1 MIKLRESPP
10 PGREVAAA
18 LPEGAKLAEAMA
30 FAQRKADRIGA
41 FREELAELRR
51 AGLVRLG
58 DDELAAVERHHD
70 RQLYDLVQRFDVDVS
85 ERGKQLALGMRVVSL
100 LGAVALAISAFF
112 FFNRIWGVISLPLQV
127 GILVAAPLMALAAT
141 HEISRRERG
150 GYFTSIAALFAFACV
165 VLDQVLLGATFNQ
178 TQPVWELLAWGAFGM
193 ILAEGYRLPLLR
205 VVGLALLAA
214 FVSGVVAVSFGSY
227 WPDFNA
233 EGFLPAGAL
242 LFAYGAFAA
251 RSLRPG
257 DAAIDRCLGLIFV
270 LFPVFILGIENQSYL
285 PFDHATI
292 RRVYQASG
300 FVLSAGAI
308 GLGIARRFR
317 ETVYG
322 GAFFFVAFLYLKYAQ
337 WWWDWMPKYLFF
349 LIVAL
354 TAMAL
359 LWLLLRLRAA
369 LTIGRSEAAS

>member
-1 MIKLRESPP
+1 
-10 PGREVAAA
+10 
-18 LPEGAKLAEAMA
+18 
-30 FAQRKADRIGA
+30 
-41 FREELAELRR
+41 
-51 AGLVRLG
+51 
-58 DDELAAVERHHD
+58 
-70 RQLYDLVQRFDVDVS
+70 
-85 ERGKQLALGMRVVSL
+85 
-100 LGAVALAISAFF
+100 
-112 FFNRIWGVISLPLQV
+112 
-127 GILVAAPLMALAAT
+127 
-141 HEISRRERG
+141 
-150 GYFTSIAALFAFACV
+150 
-165 VLDQVLLGATFNQ
+165 
-178 TQPVWELLAWGAFGM
+178 
-193 ILAEGYRLPLLR
+193 
-205 VVGLALLAA
+205 
-214 FVSGVVAVSFGSY
+214 
-227 WPDFNA
+227 
-233 EGFLPAGAL
+233 
-242 LFAYGAFAA
+242 
-251 RSLRPG
+251 
-257 DAAIDRCLGLIFV
+257 V
-270 LFPVFILGIENQSYL
+270 LFPVFVLGIENQSYL

>member
-1 MIKLRESPP
+1 
-10 PGREVAAA
+10 
-18 LPEGAKLAEAMA
+18 MA

-51 AGLVRLG
+51 AGLVHLG

-100 LGAVALAISAFF
+100 LGAVALAVSAFF

-214 FVSGVVAVSFGSY
+214 FVSGVIAVSFGSY

-242 LFAYGAFAA
+242 LFAYGAFGA

-257 DAAIDRCLGLIFV
+257 DAAIDRFLGLIFV
-270 LFPVFILGIENQSYL
+270 LFPVFVLGIENQSYL

-300 FVLSAGAI
+300 FLLSAGAI
-308 GLGIARRFR
+308 GLGIVLRFR

-354 TAMAL
+354 TAMAV

-369 LTIGRSEAAS
+369 LTIGPSGAAS